1 MDIIADSFIDAFVSL
16 MEGWEVF
23 SRVWFIILPVPFYYL
38 FKTLWMSYKR
48 GKYLKSLDHVLLEI
62 IPPRDIEKS
71 PKPMESVFNGIA
83 GILKTFNIIEEFVKG
98 MITDP
103 FSFEMAGFD
112 GAVHFY
118 IRTPKD
124 YRNLIEAHMYAQYP
138 DAEIIEVSDYV
149 DNVPKIVPNRELDL
163 WGADFELLRPDPYP
177 IRTYNYFEENI
188 TGEMID
194 PLSALV
200 EVMGKLEPGQQI
212 WFQCITTPEK
222 ETWHNTGRALADELA
237 GKAKKREG
245 VLANIWGDIG
255 DVFSNIIP
263 GLTQPIEFSQKEEKE
278 QAPLEFRLTPGEKE
292 ILKALESNI
301 GKYVFNIK
309 MRFVY
314 LGKKDG
320 FSKANVSSFVGGI
333 KQFADFNLNSLKP
346 NERSKTIANYI
357 FVTSRLRWRQR
368 KIFKRYIERDTAGK
382 KFILSSE
389 ELATVYHLPDMS
401 VVAPGAIKT
410 EFKRGGAPSNLPV
423 K

>member
-1 MDIIADSFIDAFVSL
+1 MNIIVDSFIGAFISL
-16 MEGWEVF
+16 IEGWEIF

-38 FKTLWMSYKR
+38 FKALWMSYKQR
-48 GKYLKSLDHVLLEI
+48 EYFRSLDYVLLEI

-71 PKPMESVFNGIA
+71 PQPMESVFNGIA
-83 GILKTFNIIEEFVKG
+83 GILKTFTPIEKFVNGII
-98 MITDP
+98 TNA

-118 IRTPKD
+118 IRMPEN
-124 YRNLIEAHMYAQYP
+124 YRNLIEAHIYAQYP
-138 DAEIIEVSDYV
+138 DAEIIEVPDYV
-149 DNVPKIVPNRELDL
+149 DNVPKIVPNRSLDL
-163 WGADFELLRPDPYP
+163 WGADFELVRPDAYP
-177 IRTYNYFEENI
+177 IRTYKYFEESI

-194 PLSALV
+194 PLAALV

-212 WFQCITTPEK
+212 WFQYIVIPEH

-237 GKAKKREG
+237 GKIKKRKG
-245 VLANIWGDIG
+245 VLADIWGDMV

-263 GLTQPIEFSQKEEKE
+263 GLNQPVEFSQKEEKE

-292 ILKALESNI
+292 ILKALENNI

-314 LGKKDG
+314 LGEREN

-333 KQFADFNLNSLKP
+333 KQFADFNLNSFKP

-357 FVTSRLRWRQR
+357 FVDSRLRWRQR
-368 KIFKRYIERDTAGK
+368 KIFKRYKDRDPVGK

-389 ELATVYHLPDMS
+389 ELATVYHMPDMS
-401 VVAPGAIKT
+401 VVAPGVIKT